1 MISYK
6 AGNKLKL
13 DEVIDLYQDST
24 LGERRPIKDRKR
36 IFKMIKNANLVVTAW
51 DNKKMVG
58 IARAISDFSYVT
70 YLSDLAVRKAY
81 QKKGIGK
88 MLIKKIR
95 QKSGYKTKI
104 VLLAAPAS
112 KKYYPHIGFKQ
123 HNSAWLLKPDKKLK
137 G

>member
-1 MISYK
+1 MMSYK
-6 AGNKLKL
+6 VGNKLKL
-13 DEVIDLYQDST
+13 DEVIGLYKDST
-24 LGERRPIKDRKR
+24 LGKLRPVKDRKR
-36 IFKMIKNANLVVTAW
+36 FLKMIKNANLVVTAW
-51 DNKKMVG
+51 DNKKIVG
-58 IARAISDFSYVT
+58 IARAVSDFSYVT

-95 QKSGYKTKI
+95 QKSGPKTKI

-112 KKYYPHIGFKQ
+112 KKYYPHIGFEQ
-123 HNSAWLLKPDKKLK
+123 HNSVWLLKPDKKLK